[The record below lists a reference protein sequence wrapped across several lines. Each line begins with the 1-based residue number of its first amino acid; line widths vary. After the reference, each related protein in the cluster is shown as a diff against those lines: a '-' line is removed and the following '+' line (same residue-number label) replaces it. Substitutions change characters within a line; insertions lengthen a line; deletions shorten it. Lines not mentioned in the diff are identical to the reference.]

1 MSPTPS
7 FPALGRLRQ
16 GLGHTELR
24 VLAALLALPGIMLLF
39 LWLTGEVKEGDTN
52 IFDKTV
58 LLAFRRAGDLARPI
72 GPRWLQEAARDVT
85 ALGGFTVL
93 TLITLLA
100 ATLLVTHRRR
110 TQARV
115 FVCAVIL
122 GQVLSA
128 VVKLLV
134 SRPRPD
140 IVPHLDLVYASSFPS
155 GHSAMSPVVYLT
167 LAGIVAAG
175 EMDRAS
181 KLLLL
186 TLAPVLVAA
195 IGVSRIYLGVH
206 WPTDVLAGWS
216 MGTAVALLAT
226 LILHW
231 LAPHHRTRGAVAPDE
246 PPPEAATASAEQ
258 VVQ

>member
-1 MSPTPS
+1 M
-7 FPALGRLRQ
+7 
-16 GLGHTELR
+16 ELR

-39 LWLTGEVKEGDTN
+39 LWLTGEVREGETN
-52 IFDKTV
+52 AFDRTV
-58 LLAFRRAGDLARPI
+58 LLAFRRPGDLARPV
-72 GPRWLQEAARDVT
+72 GPHWVQETARDVT

-93 TLITLLA
+93 TLITILA
-100 ATLLVTHRRR
+100 AILLSTHRRR

-115 FVCAVIL
+115 FVGAVVF
-122 GQVLSA
+122 GQILSA
-128 VVKLLV
+128 AVKLLV
-134 SRPRPD
+134 ARARPD

-181 KLLLL
+181 KVLLL

-206 WPTDVLAGWS
+206 WPTDVLAGWA
-216 MGTAVALLAT
+216 MGTAVALAAT

-231 LAPHHRTRGAVAPDE
+231 LAPHHRNRGVVAPDE
-246 PPPEAATASAEQ
+246 PPPEDATAKGG
-258 VVQ
+258 